1 MSNKTI
7 VPAFKA
13 KVGTWDY
20 FICIMKYAE
29 VARSINFAY
38 ELRSSKSL
46 NDIVQRGLSKRAN
59 DITNYLLESPHRFLG
74 ALLVAVWGGEPDYQP
89 LAMEDSDGILS
100 GIDRQFGVITFDGS
114 QQYFALDG
122 QHRLRAI
129 KDALKKDPNLG
140 REEICVILVPHFDS
154 EDGRRQTR
162 RLFTNINRN
171 AKSTSLSEN
180 IALDEDDGAAILTRR
195 LISEHPKLSIEGV
208 VKIFTSVPNDEG
220 EMKLAGLNIPVSEAK
235 AITTIGVLYDMVKS
249 LSFGLPKSVR
259 ETSARPSA
267 DDLELAYN
275 ELTKRFDALL
285 EVYSP
290 LLQRLL
296 VQGEHAKSARAPK
309 GVEGDGHHF
318 MRPIIQRS
326 ICKTIGRLCDQRV
339 VTFEEATKVLGSLP
353 EEIKHPPWSAVFN
366 IELKKMISSKDNA
379 DLLDE
384 LLYVHIAPPS
394 KRAIIDA
401 RKAYK
406 ALRNQTYPIEESV
419 MFERIRAHEVSTE
432 QAGESMSDKLDS
444 SK

>member
-13 KVGTWDY
+13 KVGTWEY

-29 VARSINFAY
+29 VARSINFAH
-38 ELRSSKSL
+38 ELRSNKSL

-59 DITNYLLESPHRFLG
+59 DITNYLLESQHRFLG

-154 EDGRRQTR
+154 EEGRKQTR

-195 LISEHPKLSIEGV
+195 LIAEHPILSSDGL
-208 VKIFTSVPNDEG
+208 VKIFTSLPNEDG
-220 EMKLAGLNIPVSEAK
+220 EMKLAGLNIPLSESK
-235 AITTIGVLYDMVKS
+235 ALTTIGVLYDMVKS

-259 ETSARPSA
+259 ETSARPNA
-267 DDLELAYN
+267 EDLETSYI
-275 ELTKRFDALL
+275 ELNQRFNSLLDA
-285 EVYSP
+285 YSP
-290 LLQRLL
+290 LIKRLIE
-296 VQGEHAKSARAPK
+296 QGEHARSVRAPK

-318 MRPIIQRS
+318 MRPVIQRS
-326 ICKTIGRLCDQRV
+326 ICKTIGRLCDQKII
-339 VTFEEATKVLGSLP
+339 TFDEAIKILRTLP

-366 IELKKMISSKDNA
+366 IELKKMISAKDNA
-379 DLLDE
+379 NLLE
-384 LLYVHIAPPS
+384 LLLYMHIAPPS

-401 RKAYK
+401 RKTYK
-406 ALRNQTYPIEESV
+406 SLKNQNYPVDEAT
-419 MFERIRAHEVSTE
+419 MFERIRAHEIQTE
-432 QAGESMSDKLDS
+432 IEQESMSDRLDT